1 MYIQS
6 AELTASPG
14 KSSDLGPMV
23 TNIRDFLSEETGRE
37 WWSWAVLA
45 GRPFGTQLL
54 STRVDGFAQMVEGQM
69 KLAGSA
75 DWAKL
80 SGSASGILAH
90 PAETY
95 LAEVIAVTGE
105 PADPKQFITV
115 TRATMGTGGMAD
127 TVAWSTKVMEHA
139 TKVTGNG
146 GMVAL
151 SAAGRFFEVW
161 WFSGSDTAEEVDS
174 GNEALNGDADYA
186 GMIDEA
192 GAAGM
197 FVDGS
202 VERMMLVK
210 MP

>member
-1 MYIQS
+1 MYIQT

-14 KSSDLGPMV
+14 KSTDLGPMV
-23 TNIRDFLSEETGRE
+23 TKIRDFLSEETGRE

-54 STRVDGFAQMVEGQM
+54 STRVDSFAAMVEGQM

-75 DWAKL
+75 DWAAL
-80 SGSASGILAH
+80 SGSASGVLAH

-105 PADPKQFITV
+105 PGPPKQFTTV
-115 TRATMGTGGMAD
+115 TRATMAGGDFAGTI
-127 TVAWSTKVMEHA
+127 AWSTQVMEHG

-146 GMVAL
+146 GTVAL
-151 SAAGRFFEVW
+151 SAAGRFFEVVW
-161 WFSGSDTAEEVDS
+161 ISGADTAEEVDS
-174 GNEALNGDADYA
+174 GNQALNGDEDYTS
-186 GMIDEA
+186 MISEA

>member
-14 KSSDLGPMV
+14 KSADLGPMV
-23 TNIRDFLSEETGRE
+23 TNIRDFLSAETGRQ

-54 STRVDGFAQMVEGQM
+54 STRVDSFADMVDGQM

-75 DWAKL
+75 DWAAL
-80 SGSASGILAH
+80 SGSASGVLAH

-95 LAEVIAVTGE
+95 LAELIAVTGE
-105 PADPKQFITV
+105 PGPPKQFTTV
-115 TRATMGTGGMAD
+115 TRATMGTGGMGE
-127 TVAWSTKVMEHA
+127 TIAWSTKVMEHA
-139 TKVTGNG
+139 TKVTGNSG
-146 GMVAL
+146 TVAL
-151 SAAGRFFEVW
+151 SAAGKFFEVY
-161 WFSGSDTAEEVDS
+161 WFSGADTAEEVDS
-174 GNEALNGDADYA
+174 GNEALNGDAGYA

-202 VERMMLVK
+202 VERMMLVQ